1 MKKIKILYIHH
12 SGALA
17 GSPRSLAFLI
27 EKLDKNKY
35 EPYVLVGQD
44 YDGCSKLFGSVGA
57 NVIYERGLGAWH
69 GSTVSGISLK
79 KIIRNLIYRFST
91 YFITKKVYNKIK
103 PDIVHLNSTCLF
115 MCAKAIRKCN
125 KDIPIICHV
134 REPLLDGFWGNILRK
149 NNNKYVNRYIAIDK
163 YDAESMKTNKK
174 IDIIYNFVDL
184 KKYNSTIKS
193 LVLRKELNISE
204 NDVICLY
211 LARISKENGTIELIN
226 NAKKILETR
235 NDIHFCIV
243 GLKNNT
249 NKYVKNVVGISK
261 KYKNIH
267 IIPFRS
273 DVPEI
278 ISSSDINIVPFI
290 KPHFARSIIET
301 SAMGKVSIGSNIG
314 GINELIQ
321 DNVTGYLF
329 NSDFSD
335 FENKLL
341 NLVDDIENRKRM
353 SINAEKFALENF
365 DAVKNSN
372 KVFSIYKEVL
382 KDKVNNI

>member
-12 SGALA
+12 GDSPAGA
-17 GSPRSLAFLI
+17 PRSLAFLI

-44 YDGCSKLFGSVGA
+44 YEGCSKLFGGVGA
-57 NVIYERGLGAWH
+57 NVIYARGLGAWH

-79 KIIRNLIYRFST
+79 KVIRNFMYYFST
-91 YFITKKVYNKIK
+91 YFITKKIYKKIK
-103 PDIVHLNSTCLF
+103 PNIVHLNSTCLF
-115 MCAKAIRKCN
+115 RCAKAIRKCN
-125 KDIPIICHV
+125 KNIPIICHV

-149 NNNKYVNRYIAIDK
+149 NNNKYVDRYISIDK
-163 YDAESMKTNKK
+163 YDADSMKTNKK

-184 KKYNSTIKS
+184 KKYNTTVKS
-193 LVLRKELNISE
+193 LALRKELNINP
-204 NDVICLY
+204 NDIICLY
-211 LARISKENGTIELIN
+211 LARISKVNGTIELIS

-243 GLKNNT
+243 GLKNDE
-249 NKYVKNVVGISK
+249 NKYENKVVQFSK
-261 KYKNIH
+261 AYKNIH

-290 KPHFARSIIET
+290 QPHFARSIIEN
-301 SAMGKVSIGSNIG
+301 SAMGKVSIGTNIG

-335 FENKLL
+335 FENRLL
-341 NLVDDIENRKRM
+341 NLVDDIENRERM
-353 SINAEKFALENF
+353 SMNAEKFALENF

-372 KVFSIYKEVL
+372 KVFFIYEEVL
-382 KDKVNNI
+382 KDKEYI